1 MSLETCMNLHW
12 LLRRLTAISSVG
24 ICFGALTTT
33 SAQSQ
38 DAPTVAGIGLQA
50 GRPVINFTPAPAAV
64 EYRLL
69 NSPEV
74 DGTYA
79 LDGQATAAGLSLTG
93 SLLGD
98 DNRFFQVESV
108 PMTSDALTAT
118 TLLHRIAYGPTP
130 DELDRVLAIGPAAYI
145 AEQLAPESITETLDV
160 LDTAPKWKQVVAT
173 GTATTSGGQ
182 TKFYIYLDGPGDAY
196 VDNVRLVQGSS
207 DNGTAPN
214 LLQNASFENSLAG
227 TWTLTTNLQGSA
239 LTTDFAQSGNTCLH
253 VVQTSDGDSQ
263 PTSVSQIITP
273 TIAVGTPL
281 TLSCWY
287 RTSSEDSRLIV
298 RIGGSGVTSSTS
310 LSGEDNS
317 PAPIFAKLIAGEGT
331 LSDLRAWH
339 ILHALQAK
347 RQLLEVL
354 RQFLENHFVT
364 QISKTRDYFE
374 SRGYDSVPADQIST
388 RAELTENLRWQ
399 DALLRPTV
407 SFLDLLKISAESPAM
422 IIYLDTVGSRGNGT
436 RIANENYARE
446 LCELFCFGVDN
457 GYDQQDIVQI
467 SRAWTGWTIEL
478 VNTNQEFNPL
488 AARSTNYIDPTLTNA
503 TALNASVN
511 LQGLWA
517 FNYKGARH
525 NVAAKY
531 LFYQTKSDG
540 TVDTTKPKVVPA
552 RFGTRWAGK
561 PYGLLLA
568 AGQTGTNGI
577 QEGYDLL
584 AHMANQPF
592 TMEFLSVKLCRLLVH
607 DGFHLGYDFSDDQHT
622 PEEDLVYK
630 CMLAWDNGTPKG
642 QIRDVLR
649 VILSS
654 ELFRSNGG
662 SLQKIKTPLEFAVS
676 TVRALRSRND
686 DGSFTADSD
695 GYALAG
701 IINRAGRLRLF
712 DRAEPDGYPEDAPAW
727 ISAGTLTERIRFVQ
741 SALMPVSMTGKSDA
755 GSATVTDP
763 VGLLRKRLG
772 APQLSDAA
780 AVAGYFTELLFPA
793 EGRANLGELRELA
806 IKFLNTADNGVTD
819 SPFSSLAVGTTNY
832 DLRVRGMVAL
842 LMSTQ
847 RFHEQ

>member
-1 MSLETCMNLHW
+1 MSLETRMNLLW
-12 LLRRLTAISSVG
+12 SLRRLTAFSAVG
-24 ICFGALTTT
+24 AWLTALTTAL
-33 SAQSQ
+33 AQAS
-38 DAPTVAGIGLQA
+38 DAPSVNAIGLQA
-50 GRPVINFTPAPAAV
+50 GRPVIDFSPAPAAV

-69 NSPEV
+69 DAPQV

-79 LDGQATAAGLSLTG
+79 LDGDATGSGFRLTG
-93 SLLGD
+93 GLLGD
-98 DNRFFQVESV
+98 DNRFFRVESV
-108 PMTSDALTAT
+108 PMPAEMLTAT

-130 DELDRVLAIGPAAYI
+130 DELDRVLALGSAAYI
-145 AEQLAPESITETLDV
+145 AEQLAPENISETLDV

-182 TKFYIYLDGPGDAY
+182 TRFYIYLDGPGDAY
-196 VDNVRLVQGSS
+196 VDNVRLVLGSS
-207 DNGTAPN
+207 DNGTAAN
-214 LLQNASFENSLAG
+214 LLQNASFESGLAG
-227 TWTLTTNLQGSA
+227 TWTVSTNLLGSA
-239 LTTDFAQSGNTCLH
+239 LTTDFAQNGTTSLH
-253 VVQTSDGDSQ
+253 LIQTSDGDSQ
-263 PTSVSQIITP
+263 PTSISQVITP

-287 RTSSEDSRLIV
+287 RTSAEDSRLIV

-310 LSGEDNS
+310 LSGTDNS
-317 PAPIFAKLIAGEGT
+317 PAPILAKLVSGEGT
-331 LSDLRAWH
+331 LTDLRAWH
-339 ILHALQAK
+339 LLHAVQAK

-374 SRGYDSVPADQIST
+374 SRGYDNLPADQIST

-399 DALLRPTV
+399 EALLRPTV

-478 VNTNQEFNPL
+478 VNTNQEFNPFAL
-488 AARSTNYIDPTLTNA
+488 RSTNYIDPTLTN
-503 TALNASVN
+503 TTELNASVN

-517 FNYKGARH
+517 FNYKGTRH

-531 LFYQTKSDG
+531 LFYQTKADG
-540 TVDTTKPKVVPA
+540 TVDTAKTKEVPA
-552 RFGTRWAGK
+552 RFGPRWAGK
-561 PYGLLLA
+561 PYGLVLA

-577 QEGYDLL
+577 REGYSLIT
-584 AHMANQPF
+584 HMANQPF

-607 DGFHLGYDFSDDQHT
+607 DGFHLGYDFSDDLHT
-622 PEEDLVYK
+622 PEEDLVYQ
-630 CMLAWDNGTPKG
+630 CMLAWDDGTPKG

-649 VILSS
+649 VILNS
-654 ELFRSNGG
+654 ELFRSNAG

-741 SALMPVSMTGKSDA
+741 SALMPVGMTGKSDA

-763 VGLLRKRLG
+763 VGLLRKKLSGAQLG
-772 APQLSDAA
+772 DAV
-780 AVAGYFTELLFPA
+780 AVAGYFAELLFPG
-793 EGRANLGELRELA
+793 EGRANLGDLRELA
-806 IKFLNTADNGVTD
+806 VKFLNTADNGVTD